1 MPTFSCR
8 HFLPGLGTFPY
19 QALWTVAGTR
29 QMWLS
34 GARFAI
40 PEGMVLDDSITIIGS
55 MMGMQWTSYW
65 TSYDIFTYV
74 WLVFIVTTL
83 IGYIFL
89 RGGAILCWEQFL
101 IFFKLN
107 FLDFILRNNWRII
120 CPNASAS
127 TALGRELASSS
138 FSIHFRQH
146 LRAAKNFSVHLRL
159 SSLVRRISWGDFRR
173 GLIWPF
179 RTALEQLEVLGARL
193 DHDTYV
199 RVLSQHDMSLQE
211 SQDFILTS
219 VSWGEKIHSISSKPW
234 NMQHV
239 SSYKLE
245 TIWIPLENSWWY
257 PKNPDPSLE

>member
-1 MPTFSCR
+1 
-8 HFLPGLGTFPY
+8 
-19 QALWTVAGTR
+19 
-29 QMWLS
+29 
-34 GARFAI
+34 
-40 PEGMVLDDSITIIGS
+40 MVLDDSITPTYPWS
-55 MMGMQWTSYW
+55 PQ
-65 TSYDIFTYV
+65 FTYV

-89 RGGAILCWEQFL
+89 KGEVQFFL
-101 IFFKLN
+101 LATIAHFFLEFN
-107 FLDFILRNNWRII
+107 FLDFILRNNWRIPC

-127 TALGRELASSS
+127 TPLGGELGSITRLSDCSSS

-146 LRAAKNFSVHLRL
+146 LRAAKNFSVLVRRL

-179 RTALEQLEVLGARL
+179 RTALEQLQVLGARL

-219 VSWGEKIHSISSKPW
+219 LSWGEKIHRISCKHW

-245 TIWIPLENSWWY
+245 TIWIPLENSWLY